1 MEWIQNGFTMH
12 PPINVLVNFNEFV
25 NTHINLQNITF
36 NGLTTNVIL
45 IAPISKS
52 FEYHHQI

>member
-12 PPINVLVNFNEFV
+12 PPINVLVNFNEFA
-25 NTHINLQNITF
+25 NKHINLQNITF

-52 FEYHHQI
+52 F